1 MGIFIQKSED
11 HTSESPSPT
20 NVTQGSKKKSMF
32 YRKKAMSSYQVM
44 KPVELMED
52 ITMFASQFEK
62 LDK

>member
-1 MGIFIQKSED
+1 MGIFIQKSEVD
-11 HTSESPSPT
+11 SPDSPH
-20 NVTQGSKKKSMF
+20 VSQASKKKSMF